1 MIFLK
6 KIDWKVKLIFV
17 FIILSIVIYNIH
29 YLIFRDSVY
38 IFRILIAQL
47 GFLPLSTIL
56 VTFILNELFNRRE
69 KKELMQKLNMQ
80 IGAFFSEVGNEL
92 LGIIS
97 KENTDLFKSNEEF
110 IFSKVW
116 TRKEF
121 EELCNKVRNKNIDVM
136 LDSKKIVVLRD
147 LLLSKRTFMLFLLQ
161 NPNLFEHEV
170 FTDMLWSLFH
180 LTEELSNRNNL
191 ESLSTKDIEHLSGDV
206 SRMYKNLI
214 IVWVG
219 YIEHLQNEYPYLF
232 SLAIRSNPFDK
243 NAKVEF

>member
-1 MIFLK
+1 MIILK

-17 FIILSIVIYNIH
+17 FIISSIVVYSIH
-29 YLIFRDSVY
+29 YLIFRDEVY

-56 VTFILNELFNRRE
+56 VTFILNEVLSRRD

-80 IGAFFSEVGNEL
+80 IGSFFSEVGNEL
-92 LGIIS
+92 LEIIS
-97 KENTDLFKSNEEF
+97 KESTELFKSDEDF
-110 IFSKVW
+110 IFSNAW
-116 TRKEF
+116 TGKDFKE
-121 EELCNKVRNKNIDVM
+121 LGNKVRNENIDVP
-136 LDSKKIVVLRD
+136 LNNQKIIVLRD

-161 NPNLFEHEV
+161 NPNLLEHAI
-170 FTDMLWSLFH
+170 FTDMLWALFH
-180 LTEELSNRNNL
+180 LTEELSNRKNL
-191 ESLSTKDIEHLSGDV
+191 DSLSSKDIEHLSGDV

-214 IVWVG
+214 IVWVN
-219 YIEHLQNEYPYLF
+219 YIEHLNNEYPYLY

>member
-1 MIFLK
+1 MK

-17 FIILSIVIYNIH
+17 FIISSIVVYSIH
-29 YLIFRDSVY
+29 YLIFRDEVY

-56 VTFILNELFNRRE
+56 VTFILNEVLSRRDKHE
-69 KKELMQKLNMQ
+69 MMQKLNMQ
-80 IGAFFSEVGNEL
+80 IGSFFSEVGNEL

-97 KENTDLFKSNEEF
+97 KESTDLFKRNEEF
-110 IFSKVW
+110 IFTKAW
-116 TRKEF
+116 TENEF
-121 EELCNKVRNKNIDVM
+121 KQLCNKVKKEHIDVA
-136 LDSKKIVVLRD
+136 LDSKKIIVLRD

-161 NPNLFEHEV
+161 NPNLLEHEA

-180 LTEELSNRNNL
+180 LTEELSNRKNL

-206 SRMYKNLI
+206 SRMYTNLI
-214 IVWVG
+214 IVWLS